1 MLLAQVTRYT
11 KLDTAQLGTIEPQ
24 HQWAHA
30 EVPAPAPRPWPA
42 RPTPLQV
49 TIVGAGRRM
58 DLDEFLAITATT
70 ALVVVVDGVLVHEQ
84 YGGGAGPTGRP
95 MGYPAT
101 KSPLA
106 PLAGRARDRGPLP
119 NADTQEASARPEC

>member
-49 TIVGAGRRM
+49 TIVGAGRSM

-70 ALVVVVDGVLVHEQ
+70 ALVVVVDGVLAHEQ
-84 YGGGAGPTGRP
+84 YGGGARAADPLL
-95 MGYPAT
+95 GYSAAQVAPA
-101 KSPLA
+101 
-106 PLAGRARDRGPLP
+106 LP
-119 NADTQEASARPEC
+119 